1 MGRST
6 MLWKGALLA
15 TALGLGT
22 IGCGQ
27 KPAENADV
35 ATLEQP
41 GSGDAASPGTTVP
54 EGSKDPQEAFRQF
67 AKCMREHGIDMP
79 DPQTSE
85 DGKGGMV
92 IMGDAGGPAGG
103 KALDKEK
110 MQTAQKE
117 CEPLIKDV
125 VNNGPRP
132 DPEEEARMKEQ
143 ALGFAKCMREHGVDM
158 PDPVFEENGGMT
170 QELGGGLDPSS
181 STMQDAQKACEEFM
195 RGPNGELP
203 PMIGKG
209 PGEVVKGDGGVA
221 TAGAAT
227 SGANTGGGK

>member
-1 MGRST
+1 MGRR

-35 ATLEQP
+35 ATLQQP
-41 GSGDAASPGTTVP
+41 GASGDEAPGTTLP
-54 EGSKDPQEAFRQF
+54 AASSDPQEAFQQF
-67 AKCMREHGIDMP
+67 AKCMRDHGVDMP
-79 DPQTSE
+79 DPQVSE

-92 IMGDAGGPAGG
+92 IMGNSGGGAG
-103 KALDKEK
+103 KAPDKEK

-125 VNNGPRP
+125 VNNGERP

-158 PDPVFEENGGMT
+158 PDPVFEDGGGMT
-170 QELGGGLDPSS
+170 QEMGGGLDPNS
-181 STMQDAQKACEEFM
+181 STLKDAQKACEEFM

-203 PMIGKG
+203 PMIEGGG
-209 PGEVVKGDGGVA
+209 PGEVVKGGDGGP
-221 TAGAAT
+221 TPAGGAT
-227 SGANTGGGK
+227 SKASAGVGE